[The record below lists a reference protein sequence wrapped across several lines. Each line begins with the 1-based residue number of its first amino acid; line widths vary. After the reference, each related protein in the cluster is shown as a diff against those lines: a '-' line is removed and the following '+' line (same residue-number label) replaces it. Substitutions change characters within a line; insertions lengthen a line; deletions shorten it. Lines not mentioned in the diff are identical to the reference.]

1 MEPGNVRIAI
11 AGAGI
16 GGLTAALALSQR
28 GHRVEVFE
36 RAPALEPVGA
46 GLTVQ
51 INAMRVLGRLGLGE
65 RIAARGAT
73 PAKAQVLDD
82 KGKVISELELAAL
95 SAELGAPC
103 VTVHRA
109 SLQALLLEAL
119 GEVPVRLG
127 AEVLGFEQGAGE
139 VSVRLA
145 DGSRPS
151 FDALIGADGIH
162 SAVRAQLH
170 GKTAPHYAGQTCWRG
185 ICERGE
191 ITPPDLVT
199 ETWGKGSRFGL
210 VPIGDGRLYWFAV
223 ADAPAGGKDGADVKA
238 ALLAQFGKWHREIPQ
253 AIEATPVERIFRAD
267 LYDRPVLAR
276 WGEACVSLLGDAAHP
291 MTPNLG
297 QGACMAIEDG
307 WVLARALSEAATV
320 EAALRR
326 YEALR
331 QERTAATVKLARRMG
346 QLGQWSNG
354 LARAVR
360 DALVHATPRAVAE
373 RQVRWLFDFE
383 V

>member
-1 MEPGNVRIAI
+1 MEPGNVRLAI

-16 GGLTAALALSQR
+16 GGLTAALALSRR
-28 GHRVEVFE
+28 GFQVEVFE

-46 GLTVQ
+46 GLTLQ

-65 RIAARGAT
+65 KLAAKGVT
-73 PAKAQVLDD
+73 PARARVLDD
-82 KGKVISELELAAL
+82 KGKVISELELAPL

-103 VTVHRA
+103 VTLHRA

-119 GEVPVRLG
+119 SEVPVRLG
-127 AEVLGFEQGAGE
+127 AEVRGFEQGTRG

-145 DGSRPS
+145 DGSEPT

-170 GKTAPHYAGQTCWRG
+170 GKVAPRYAGHTCWRG
-185 ICERGE
+185 ICEHGE
-191 ITPPDLVT
+191 ISERDLVT

-223 ADAPAGGKDGADVKA
+223 VDAPAGGKDGPDVKA
-238 ALLAQFGKWHREIPQ
+238 ALLARFGKWHREVPQ
-253 AIEATPVERIFRAD
+253 AIEATPSERIFRAD

-276 WGEACVSLLGDAAHP
+276 WGEASVTLLGDAAHP

-307 WVLARALSEAATV
+307 WVLAGAFTEAATV
-320 EAALRR
+320 DAALRR

-354 LARAVR
+354 FARAVR
-360 DALVHATPRAVAE
+360 NALVHATPRAVAE
-373 RQVRWLFDFE
+373 RQVRWLFDFK